1 MLLCR
6 VELSGRLSVFS
17 KLVFKLFS
25 KLVFKRVSTIHHK
38 DILLYFSGKS
48 GGNGLDITVSLQVP
62 GGRLQPFR
70 GSRTSSDRGFL
81 TKWHKVAVRVQD
93 TQSMLRIFVD
103 DEMVNVHSF
112 KQQIVAYPRDAQ
124 LRLAQIFEVYLENTG
139 VITSR
144 FKVS

>member
-1 MLLCR
+1 MD
-6 VELSGRLSVFS
+6 F
-17 KLVFKLFS
+17 
-25 KLVFKRVSTIHHK
+25 
-38 DILLYFSGKS
+38 
-48 GGNGLDITVSLQVP
+48 
-62 GGRLQPFR
+62 
-70 GSRTSSDRGFL
+70 

-103 DEMVNVHSF
+103 DEMVSVYPF

-144 FKVS
+144 FKVSQYKGKLRVLSWMRDFLMPLPSYAGGILKYNNHHSFCLLFSSLNLLFGDIVVVVC

>member
-1 MLLCR
+1 MD
-6 VELSGRLSVFS
+6 F
-17 KLVFKLFS
+17 
-25 KLVFKRVSTIHHK
+25 
-38 DILLYFSGKS
+38 
-48 GGNGLDITVSLQVP
+48 
-62 GGRLQPFR
+62 
-70 GSRTSSDRGFL
+70 

-103 DEMVNVHSF
+103 DEMVSVYPF

-144 FKVS
+144 FKVSQYKGKLRVFKLDERSLNAPAKLRWRNFEVQQSPFILLIIFLIKPFIW